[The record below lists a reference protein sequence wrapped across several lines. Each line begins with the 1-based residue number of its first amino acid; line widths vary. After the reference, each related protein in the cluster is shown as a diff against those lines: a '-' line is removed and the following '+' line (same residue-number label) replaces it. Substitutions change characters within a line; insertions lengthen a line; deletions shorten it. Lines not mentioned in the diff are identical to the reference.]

1 MAESVL
7 RAAWVA
13 WLKMGKRFD
22 WGGKATRLT
31 RAATLSW
38 GAAPTRATL
47 TPATLTLGTWTLGA
61 LLLGSASSALAS
73 GPVQVD
79 TDPLNRTDAVKAAF
93 ADFYVMDYGKAMVA
107 FQHIAAEHPTDP
119 LATDFLLNVTIF
131 RELNRLDLLDTTFY
145 ANDGFLTGKH
155 TVPEDAAVT
164 AAVQKLTDSAVAQAD
179 AELGRK
185 PNDVDALYARAWA
198 HSLQATYMAFVNR
211 TFTTALKLALSAK
224 NDDEQ
229 VLKLDPHYVDADLV
243 VGNYQYVVGALPL
256 SFRLLVG
263 IAGITGSK
271 QKGMELLQTA
281 AAEGV
286 RTSIEARTCMMLF
299 LRREARY
306 TEAEGIARNLAEEY
320 PHDYLFQL
328 ELANLEKDAGQGPNA
343 ITRYEQVLAHV
354 KQDSGYYHSA
364 HLELAYFG
372 LGDTLRGQKLYAQA
386 AEAYRSAA
394 YAPTTSLELKQRCL
408 LNAGKSYDLLHDHAK
423 ASEQY
428 QLAIA
433 AGADT
438 ARGEEAKKLIR
449 KPFEG

>member
-1 MAESVL
+1 MAENVL
-7 RAAWVA
+7 
-13 WLKMGKRFD
+13 
-22 WGGKATRLT
+22 KATQVRMGRRLSERRDGRRWT
-31 RAATLSW
+31 WCAGLVLGWSVAAM
-38 GAAPTRATL
+38 A
-47 TPATLTLGTWTLGA
+47 
-61 LLLGSASSALAS
+61 SA
-73 GPVQVD
+73 PVQVD
-79 TDPLNRTDAVKAAF
+79 TDPLNRMDVVKAAF
-93 ADFYVMDYGKAMVA
+93 ADFYVMDYEKAMGE
-107 FQHIAAEHPTDP
+107 FQQIAAAHPTNP

-131 RELNRLDLLDTTFY
+131 QELNRLDLLDTTFY

-155 TVPEDAAVT
+155 TVPENAAVT
-164 AAVQKLTDSAVAQAD
+164 DKVQQLTEKAVAQAN
-179 AELGRK
+179 AELGKK
-185 PNDVDALYARAWA
+185 PDDVDALYARAWA
-198 HSLQATYMAFVNR
+198 HSLQATYVAFVNR

-263 IAGITGSK
+263 LAGITGSK

-281 AAEGV
+281 AAEGI

-306 TEAEGIARNLAEEY
+306 AEAEGIARNLAEEY

-328 ELANLEKDAGQGPNA
+328 ELANLEKDAGEGQKA
-343 ITRYEQVLAHV
+343 IARYEQVLAHV
-354 KQDSGYYHSA
+354 KEPGYYHSA

-372 LGDTLRGQKLYAQA
+372 LGDTLRGQKMYVQA

-394 YAPTTSLELKQRCL
+394 YAPTTTLELKQRCL
-408 LNAGKSYDLLHDHAK
+408 VNAGKSYDLLHDHAK
-423 ASEQY
+423 ASQQYEQ
-428 QLAIA
+428 AIA
-433 AGADT
+433 AGSDT
-438 ARGEEAKKLIR
+438 ARGEEAKKLLK